1 MPSGRLPGGLH
12 RSHAVLAALVVLA
25 AVWAY
30 WAAHRG
36 PGGSAAGQKV
46 TVWELPLRDIATL
59 AFRDGAVRAVVQP
72 AWDAGD
78 EPYVWVEAQAPAPRK
93 PTPKPA
99 RRGAR
104 EPPAAEPAAPETS
117 AFKGNSAARPLLES
131 FATLIAERDLGPLG
145 ALEPGQFGL
154 PAQDAYLELARAQGP
169 PLRLELGRAGF
180 GGNTRYAHEPGSGR
194 LYLLR
199 ATELRRLATARG
211 SLMDRDLLGLKL
223 NEAARIE
230 LTDGTRSATFHKLQ
244 GPGQWAA
251 SAEAEEG
258 NAEAGALVNL
268 LQGLAVVRYLDEGSA
283 EPGPPALEARVFLPG
298 SEEPAGWVHLFAGS
312 GPQALARSAHSRR
325 LVEAPAA
332 QVRQA
337 LERARALLQDR

>member
-1 MPSGRLPGGLH
+1 MPSGLLPGGLH

-59 AFRDGAVRAVVQP
+59 TFRDGDVRAVVQP

-78 EPYVWVEAQAPAPRK
+78 EPYVWVEAQAAAPRK

-104 EPPAAEPAAPETS
+104 EPPGTEPAAPETS

-180 GGNTRYAHEPGSGR
+180 GANTRYAHEPGSGH

-199 ATELRRLATARG
+199 VAELRRLATARA

-223 NEAARIE
+223 NEAQRIE

-244 GPGQWAA
+244 DPGQWAA
-251 SAEAEEG
+251 SAEAEQG
-258 NAEAGALVNL
+258 DADAGGLVNL
-268 LQGLAVVRYLDEGSA
+268 LQGLAVLRYLDEGSA
-283 EPGPPALEARVFLPG
+283 EPGPPALEVRVFLPG
-298 SEEPAGWVHLFAGS
+298 SDEPAGWVRLFAGS

-325 LVEAPAA
+325 LVETPEA

-337 LERARALLQDR
+337 LERARALLQNQ